1 LVFVVIDVIV
11 AFASAAFII
20 VSRTSH
26 ALAAYVVLAATAVIL
41 SAEYMPHAGVAL
53 ASLGL
58 AIVLKLVVA
67 PLAVVFL
74 MRRHAAA
81 KDLRSS
87 LALPAR
93 IALAIA
99 LAALAASAASMPA
112 LRSLTMSREIVFAV
126 LCGAT
131 MIVVHRNLMAGV
143 IGLLALD
150 GAVTLA
156 GAEFAPSVPH
166 LLDLFAAFDALVV
179 TVIAV
184 TILRDL
190 HRHYPMLD
198 VRSLRKLRG

>member
-1 LVFVVIDVIV
+1 MTEVIV
-11 AFASAAFII
+11 AFASAVFI
-20 VSRTSH
+20 VASRTSQ
-26 ALAAYVVLAATAVIL
+26 ALAAYVALGATAVIL
-41 SAEYMPHAGVAL
+41 SAEDMPHAGVGL

-58 AIVLKLVVA
+58 AVALKLVVA

-74 MRRHAAA
+74 IRRHEAA
-81 KDLRSS
+81 KYLRSS
-87 LALPAR
+87 IALPAR
-93 IALAIA
+93 IAVAIA
-99 LAALAASAASMPA
+99 LAGLAASVASMPA
-112 LRSLTMSREIVFAV
+112 LRGLTMSREIVFAV

-150 GAVTLA
+150 AAVTLA
-156 GAEFAPSVPH
+156 GAEFAPTVPH

-184 TILRDL
+184 AILREL
-190 HRHYPMLD
+190 HRHYPTLD